1 MTFTKRQ
8 KIIITVV
15 VLIAL
20 GVLWYFMNKPATE
33 PTTATATNAGDPKA
47 DNVGAK
53 IGRAHV

>member
-47 DNVGAK
+47 DNVGANQQ
-53 IGRAHV
+53 